1 MNNNLET
8 GYMNIINNNPYRIL
22 GVYANSRRQEI
33 IANKRKAT
41 AFLKIGRSVD
51 FPLDLNGFLAPLSRT
66 VELFDEAEARLAI
79 PKEQIK
85 YAQFWFL
92 KLSPQDEVAF
102 NHLIAGNV
110 SKAKEIWSMQESLSS
125 LQNKLVCSIIE
136 KNYGQALQLAE
147 SLYSKFGND
156 YIYNIEANST
166 LRMSSVELLH
176 QFIDNFSEGIEM
188 LDILDCKLG
197 AETKNYINS
206 KTITPLINKISA
218 EVEKAKKVDHKNPKR
233 RIEAAHSLIANTKEA
248 LNSLKSILPSTDPQY
263 QMIADKLGI
272 EILQCGIDYFNNSE
286 NDDDAPYEALKI
298 QKYAQSVVLGNL
310 AKQRCDENV
319 KILEKIISELPPKE
333 IVGDNNAILNRLNYY
348 SNLPK
353 NISNAISLLN
363 GTKQHIQS
371 IKAKLGAKDAF
382 YLKLSTLVV
391 SQALHGVVVEINA
404 SQKPIEENIGFMDYE
419 LSSYF
424 LKPEQRQKII
434 DRLKKALGDAW
445 DAVLI
450 MDRFDLDTSFKQHY
464 YQNRKTIKSMGEQ
477 FGVIS
482 SWEPIPAGGFAEYG
496 GFWSYIKSDKS
507 SRWQA
512 ALIVQILSIA
522 ISYWLYSVNGSY
534 YKDINAY
541 MLWGIGIGAC
551 AWFCILIDNDEKEFQ
566 MPNIERGGCMA
577 VFAIIGLFAF
587 YWIYKVIRLA
597 IDGIKGA

>member
-1 MNNNLET
+1 
-8 GYMNIINNNPYRIL
+8 MNIITNNPYRLL
-22 GVYANSRRQEI
+22 GVYANSRKQEI

-41 AFLKIGRSVD
+41 AFLKIGRNVD
-51 FPLDLNGFLAPLSRT
+51 FPLDLNGLLAPLSRT
-66 VELFDEAEARLAI
+66 VELLDEAEARLAI
-79 PKEQIK
+79 AKEQIK

-136 KNYGQALQLAE
+136 KNYGQTLQLAE
-147 SLYSKFGND
+147 NLYTKFGND
-156 YIYNIEANST
+156 YIYNIDANST

-176 QFIDNFSEGIEM
+176 HFIDSLSEEIEM
-188 LDILDCKLG
+188 MSLIDNNLG
-197 AETKNYINS
+197 TETKKYINS
-206 KTITPLINKISA
+206 KNITPLINIIST
-218 EVEKAKKVDHKNPKR
+218 EVEKAKKVDHNNPKR
-233 RIEAAHSLIANTKEA
+233 RIEAAQSLIANTKEA
-248 LNSLKSILPSTDPQY
+248 LNRLKSILPSTDTQY
-263 QMIADKLGI
+263 QMITDKLGI
-272 EILQCGIDYFNNSE
+272 EILQCGIDYFNHSE
-286 NDDDAPYEALKI
+286 NDDDAPYTALKI
-298 QKYAQSVVLGNL
+298 QKYAQSIVTGNL

-333 IVGDNNAILNRLNYY
+333 VVGDNNAILNRLNSY
-348 SNLPK
+348 SNSPK

-363 GTKQHIQS
+363 GTKQHIQN

-434 DRLKKALGDAW
+434 DRLKKALSDAW
-445 DAVLI
+445 DAIII

-496 GFWSYIKSDKS
+496 GFWSYIKSEKS

-512 ALIVQILSIA
+512 ALIVTIIGGLIGFLIYYNNPNIYDVDEKFKCIA
-522 ISYWLYSVNGSY
+522 
-534 YKDINAY
+534 
-541 MLWGIGIGAC
+541 WGTGIGAI
-551 AWFCILIDNDEKEFQ
+551 AWICIFVDDENKSGDWGDLAA
-566 MPNIERGGCMA
+566 RGGCYG
-577 VFAIIGLFAF
+577 VVLFLGLFLF
-587 YWIYKVIRLA
+587 YWVYKVIRLS
-597 IDGIKGA
+597 IDGIKKI

>member
-1 MNNNLET
+1 
-8 GYMNIINNNPYRIL
+8 MNIITNNPYRLL
-22 GVYANSRRQEI
+22 GVYANSRKQEI

-41 AFLKIGRSVD
+41 AFLKIGRNVD
-51 FPLDLNGFLAPLSRT
+51 FPLDLNGLLAPLSRT
-66 VELFDEAEARLAI
+66 VELLDEAEARLAI
-79 PKEQIK
+79 VKEQIK

-125 LQNKLVCSIIE
+125 LQNRLVCSIIE

-147 SLYSKFGND
+147 NLYTKFGND
-156 YIYNIEANST
+156 YIYNIDANST

-176 QFIDNFSEGIEM
+176 HFIDSLSEEIEM
-188 LDILDCKLG
+188 MSLIDNNLG
-197 AETKNYINS
+197 TETKKYINS
-206 KTITPLINKISA
+206 KNITPLINIIST
-218 EVEKAKKVDHKNPKR
+218 EVEKAKKVDHNNSKR
-233 RIEAAHSLIANTKEA
+233 RIEAAQSLIANTKEA
-248 LNSLKSILPSTDPQY
+248 LNRLKRILPSTDTQY
-263 QMIADKLGI
+263 QMITDKLGI
-272 EILQCGIDYFNNSE
+272 EILQCGIDYFNHSE
-286 NDDDAPYEALKI
+286 NDDNAPYTALKI
-298 QKYAQSVVLGNL
+298 QKYAQSIVTGNL

-333 IVGDNNAILNRLNYY
+333 VVGDNNAILNRLNSYY
-348 SNLPK
+348 NSQK

-363 GTKQHIQS
+363 GTKQHIQN

-434 DRLKKALGDAW
+434 DRLKKALSDAW
-445 DAVLI
+445 DAIII

-496 GFWSYIKSDKS
+496 GFWSYIKSEKS

-512 ALIVQILSIA
+512 ALIVTIIGGLIGFLIYYNNPNIYDVDEKFKCIA
-522 ISYWLYSVNGSY
+522 
-534 YKDINAY
+534 
-541 MLWGIGIGAC
+541 WGTGIGAI
-551 AWFCILIDNDEKEFQ
+551 AWICIFVDDENKSGDWGDLAA
-566 MPNIERGGCMA
+566 RGGCYG
-577 VFAIIGLFAF
+577 VVLFLGLFLF
-587 YWIYKVIRLA
+587 YWVYKVIRLS
-597 IDGIKGA
+597 IDGIKKI

>member
-1 MNNNLET
+1 
-8 GYMNIINNNPYRIL
+8 MNIITNNPYRIL

-33 IANKRKAT
+33 IANKGKAT
-41 AFLKIGRSVD
+41 AFLKIGRNVD

-66 VELFDEAEARLAI
+66 VELLDEAEARLAI
-79 PKEQIK
+79 AKEQIK

-147 SLYSKFGND
+147 NLYTKFGND
-156 YIYNIEANST
+156 YIYNIDANST

-176 QFIDNFSEGIEM
+176 HFIDSLSEEIEM
-188 LDILDCKLG
+188 MSLIDNNLG
-197 AETKNYINS
+197 TETKKYINS
-206 KTITPLINKISA
+206 KNITPLINIIST
-218 EVEKAKKVDHKNPKR
+218 EVEKAKKVDHNNPKR
-233 RIEAAHSLIANTKEA
+233 RIEAAQSLIANTKEA
-248 LNSLKSILPSTDPQY
+248 LNRLKSILPSTDTQY
-263 QMIADKLGI
+263 QMITDKLGI
-272 EILQCGIDYFNNSE
+272 EILQCGIDYFNHSE
-286 NDDDAPYEALKI
+286 NDDNAPYTALKI
-298 QKYAQSVVLGNL
+298 QKYAQSIVTGNL

-333 IVGDNNAILNRLNYY
+333 VVGDNNAILNRLNSY
-348 SNLPK
+348 SNSPK

-363 GTKQHIQS
+363 GTKQHIQNV
-371 IKAKLGAKDAF
+371 KAKLGAKDAF

-434 DRLKKALGDAW
+434 DRLKKALSDAW
-445 DAVLI
+445 DAIII

-496 GFWSYIKSDKS
+496 GFWSYIKSEKS

-512 ALIVQILSIA
+512 ALIVTIIGGLIGFLIYYNNPNIYDVDEKFKCIA
-522 ISYWLYSVNGSY
+522 
-534 YKDINAY
+534 
-541 MLWGIGIGAC
+541 WGTGIGAI
-551 AWFCILIDNDEKEFQ
+551 AWICIFVDDENKSGDWGDLAA
-566 MPNIERGGCMA
+566 RGGCYG
-577 VFAIIGLFAF
+577 VVLFLGLFLF
-587 YWIYKVIRLA
+587 YWVYKVIRLS
-597 IDGIKGA
+597 IDGIKKI